1 MWFYPSLPV
10 FSRTRSGKIPGF
22 SLIPSCRFSS
32 AYFPVT
38 RQRTDMS

>member
-1 MWFYPSLPV
+1 M
-10 FSRTRSGKIPGF
+10 PGSSF
-22 SLIPSCRFSS
+22 IPSCRFSS

>member
-1 MWFYPSLPV
+1 MLGS
-10 FSRTRSGKIPGF
+10 

-32 AYFPVT
+32 VYFPVT

>member
-1 MWFYPSLPV
+1 M
-10 FSRTRSGKIPGF
+10 PGS

-32 AYFPVT
+32 VYFPVT

>member
-1 MWFYPSLPV
+1 M
-10 FSRTRSGKIPGF
+10 PGS
-22 SLIPSCRFSS
+22 SLIPSCLFSS

>member
-1 MWFYPSLPV
+1 MLGS
-10 FSRTRSGKIPGF
+10 

>member
-1 MWFYPSLPV
+1 MGTSV
-10 FSRTRSGKIPGF
+10 FFSHESGKIHGS

>member
-1 MWFYPSLPV
+1 M
-10 FSRTRSGKIPGF
+10 PGS

-38 RQRTDMS
+38 RQRTDMG

>member
-1 MWFYPSLPV
+1 M
-10 FSRTRSGKIPGF
+10 PGS

-38 RQRTDMS
+38 RQRTDVS

>member
-1 MWFYPSLPV
+1 M
-10 FSRTRSGKIPGF
+10 PGS

-38 RQRTDMS
+38 RQRADMS

>member
-1 MWFYPSLPV
+1 M
-10 FSRTRSGKIPGF
+10 PGS
-22 SLIPSCRFSS
+22 SLIPSCCFSS

>member
-1 MWFYPSLPV
+1 
-10 FSRTRSGKIPGF
+10 
-22 SLIPSCRFSS
+22 SCRFSS

>member
-1 MWFYPSLPV
+1 MPGLSL
-10 FSRTRSGKIPGF
+10 F
-22 SLIPSCRFSS
+22 PSCRFSS

>member
-1 MWFYPSLPV
+1 M
-10 FSRTRSGKIPGF
+10 PGS
-22 SLIPSCRFSS
+22 SLIQSCRFSS

>member
-1 MWFYPSLPV
+1 M
-10 FSRTRSGKIPGF
+10 PGS

-32 AYFPVT
+32 AYLPVT

>member
-1 MWFYPSLPV
+1 M
-10 FSRTRSGKIPGF
+10 PGLSF
-22 SLIPSCRFSS
+22 NPSCRFSS

>member
-1 MWFYPSLPV
+1 M
-10 FSRTRSGKIPGF
+10 PGS

-32 AYFPVT
+32 ACFPVT

>member
-1 MWFYPSLPV
+1 M
-10 FSRTRSGKIPGF
+10 PG
-22 SLIPSCRFSS
+22 SWLIPSCRFSS